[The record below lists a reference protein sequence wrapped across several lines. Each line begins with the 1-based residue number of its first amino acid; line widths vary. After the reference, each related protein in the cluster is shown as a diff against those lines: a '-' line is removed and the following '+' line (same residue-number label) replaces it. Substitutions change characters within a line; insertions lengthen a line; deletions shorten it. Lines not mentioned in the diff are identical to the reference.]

1 MLIHTLFFRVM
12 LIHSTKPQL
21 AHAG

>member
-21 AHAG
+21 AHSG